1 VVERPAHRRRAF
13 EPKIFAK
20 AAWVIDDLLLLFVG
34 MRPIVELMH
43 LM

>member
-1 VVERPAHRRRAF
+1 LNGLHIGAARLNPRS
-13 EPKIFAK
+13 FAK